1 MKKAYHLQYF
11 DDFIHVIKL
20 LFFWRRPR
28 LPKESTKVERFS
40 YS

>member
-11 DDFIHVIKL
+11 DHLIDVIKL
-20 LFFWRRPR
+20 LLFRRRPR
-28 LPKESTKVERFS
+28 LPEESTKIERFS